1 MPLITFVEP
10 DGTRRAVSAHPGE
23 SLMLAATRANVAG
36 IIAECGGS
44 AMCATCHCYVVSAPE
59 GALPPPKPDEADTVE
74 FNAHEPRENSRL
86 TCQIIVTEALEG
98 AVFQVATGR

>member
-44 AMCATCHCYVVSAPE
+44 AMCATCHCYLIAGELP
-59 GALPPPKPDEADTVE
+59 GAEALEAETIE
-74 FNAHEPRENSRL
+74 FVAHNTRATSRP
-86 TCQIIVTEALEG
+86 TCQITATKAMEGVVLE
-98 AVFQVATGR
+98 VAPR

>member
-1 MPLITFVEP
+1 MVQVTFIEA
-10 DGTRRAVSAHPGE
+10 DGTRRAIEAPVGV
-23 SLMLAATRANVAG
+23 RG

-44 AMCATCHCYVVSAPE
+44 AMCATCHCYVISAAD
-59 GALPPPKPDEADTVE
+59 GALPAPKQDEADTVE
-74 FNAHEPRENSRL
+74 FNAHEPQENSRL